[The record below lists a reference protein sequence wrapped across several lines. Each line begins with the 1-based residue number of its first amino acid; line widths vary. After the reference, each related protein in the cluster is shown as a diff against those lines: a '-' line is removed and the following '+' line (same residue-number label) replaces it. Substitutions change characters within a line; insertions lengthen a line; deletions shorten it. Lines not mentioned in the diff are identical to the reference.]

1 MTHPDSAPSV
11 HPVEGDGDL
20 FAPEDDALYFLP
32 LGGSGE
38 IGMNLNLYGHRGK
51 WLMVDLGISFADDT
65 MPGLDVIMPDPAFI
79 AERRHDLVGI
89 VVTHAHEDHLGA
101 VQYLWPQLRVP
112 VYCTPF
118 TAAVLRA
125 KLHERGLAGVVPVH
139 EVALGSTI
147 EVGPFS
153 VEYVTVTHSIPEPN
167 ALAIRTAAGTV
178 LHTGDWKLDPEPLVG
193 EAADEER
200 LRAIGDEGVL
210 ALVGDSTNA
219 LVPGSSGSEGS
230 VRKTLTE
237 LIGQFPDVRV
247 AVSCFATNVAR
258 LESIAHAAAAHGRH
272 VALVG
277 RSMWRINE
285 AARSNGYLADL
296 PAFLTEHDANYVPR
310 DKLVLV
316 CTGSQGEPRSALA
329 RIASDDHPQVSLQRG
344 DVVIFSSRE
353 IPGNERAIGR
363 MQNLLVSQ
371 GIRIVTADEAP
382 VHVSGH
388 PAQDELVRMYQW
400 VRPRIAMPVHGEQ
413 RHQLEHAKLARA
425 CQVPEALV
433 PGNGDLIRLAPDAP
447 PRVVAQ
453 VRSGRMALDGKRLIP
468 LDTGLMRARHRM
480 VHNGAAVVTLVMN
493 GKGELV
499 TAPQIAVMGLLDDS
513 ADRDMMLDVVDA
525 VREAVA
531 EMPKSARSDDEQVR
545 AAARIAVRRC
555 FNATHGKKPVT
566 DVHLVRV

>member
-1 MTHPDSAPSV
+1 MTQTDPAP
-11 HPVEGDGDL
+11 PARKDAGDGDP
-20 FAPEDDALYFLP
+20 FSPEHDALYFLP

-65 MPGLDVIMPDPAFI
+65 MPGLDVIMPDPSFI
-79 AERRHDLVGI
+79 AERKDDLVGI
-89 VVTHAHEDHLGA
+89 LLTHAHEDHLGA
-101 VQYLWPQLRVP
+101 VQYLWPDLRCP

-125 KLHERGLAGVVPVH
+125 KLHERGLASTVPVH
-139 EVALGSTI
+139 EVPLGGTV

-153 VEYVTVTHSIPEPN
+153 VEYVAVTHSIPEPN
-167 ALAIRTAAGTV
+167 ALAIRTSAGTV
-178 LHTGDWKLDPEPLVG
+178 LHTGDWKLDPEPLIG
-193 EAADEER
+193 RTADEAR
-200 LRAIGDEGVL
+200 LRQIGDDGVL

-219 LVPGSSGSEGS
+219 LVPGASGSEAG
-230 VRKTLTE
+230 VRKALTA
-237 LIGQFPDVRV
+237 LIGEHPGVRI

-258 LESIAHAAAAHGRH
+258 LESIAHAAAAHDRH

-277 RSMWRINE
+277 RSLWRMNE
-285 AARSNGYLADL
+285 AARSTGYLADVA
-296 PAFLTEHDANYVPR
+296 PFLTEHDANYLPR
-310 DKLVLV
+310 EKLVLI

-344 DVVIFSSRE
+344 DVVVFSSRE

-371 GIRIVTADEAP
+371 GIRVITADDAP
-382 VHVSGH
+382 IHVSGH

-400 VRPRIAMPVHGEQ
+400 VRPRAAVPVHGEQ
-413 RHQLEHAKLARA
+413 RHQLAHARIARD
-425 CQVPEALV
+425 CQVPESVV
-433 PGNGDLIRLAPDAP
+433 PSNGELIRLGPDGP
-447 PRVVAQ
+447 VRVVAH
-453 VRSGRMALDGKRLIP
+453 VRAGRMALDGKRLVP

-493 GKGELV
+493 GKGELIS
-499 TAPQIAVMGLLDDS
+499 APQVAVMGLIDDS
-513 ADRDMMLDVVDA
+513 TDRDLLLDVVDA

-531 EMPKSARSDDEQVR
+531 ELPKAARMDDEQLR
-545 AAARIAVRRC
+545 NAARIAVRRS